1 MAEQEIVSTGLP
13 GLDAILNGLRMGDNV
28 VWRVEDLEDYRAFVD
43 PFVASALADA
53 RRVVYVR
60 FARHAPLFE
69 PGGAVIVHDLD
80 AYRGFEP
87 FTVRL
92 HTILAQEG
100 PGVCY
105 VFDCLSD
112 LLDAWATDAMIGN
125 FFLVTCP
132 YLFRLDTIAH
142 FALLR
147 PSHSLAT
154 VARIRSITQVL
165 IDVYRSDDELYLHP
179 VKADGRTSPTM
190 FLPHRRVGD
199 GFVPLTSSA
208 QATTLFSR
216 LRSVEAS
223 QGAAARLDHWDRL
236 FMRAAELVAEPAD
249 ADARA
254 AMVEQLCRVLVGRDE
269 RMLALARQY
278 FDLADLLEIKMRQLG
293 TGYIGGKAVGMLLAR
308 QILAADDAANWAEV
322 LEPHDSWYV
331 GSDVFYSYIV
341 NNGWWPLF
349 LEQKTDAGYF
359 AAAGALREQMLSGD
373 FPADV
378 AEQFRTMLEYYG
390 QYPIIVRSSSLQ
402 EDGFGNAFAGKYDSV
417 FLVSQ
422 GTPEARYEQFLDAIR
437 TVYASTMSQEALAYR
452 HARGLDRGE
461 EQMALLVQRVSGAH
475 HGRYFFP
482 QLAGVAISYN
492 TFVWHPRLDPHAGMV
507 RLVLGLGTRAVDRM
521 DTDYPRIIALDDPLL
536 VPHAD
541 AEQAAR
547 FSQHRVDV
555 LDTQENRWRAI
566 DLTSLTNGDI
576 GLPWELFAQP
586 DRAATQRAA
595 ALGRG
600 GGPRWTLTFD
610 ELLARTPFPE
620 VLRRMLGVLA
630 RAYDYPVDVEFT
642 AEVGRAGEVAIN
654 VVQCRPLQTRGIQS
668 RAVEIPADV
677 PDSRTLLRSVGS
689 FMGGSIVAPVRRV
702 VAVDPQAYARLPMG
716 ARHEVGRVIGRLNRS
731 TDRALCPTALIGPGR
746 WGTSSPELGVPVRFA
761 EIRHVSVLVEVA
773 VAEDGFVPDL
783 SFGSHFFQDLVES
796 EIFYLALYPERAD
809 SLLNTS
815 LLERWPNRLGEL
827 SPDDAALA
835 DVVRVVDLPPG
846 AELVLRADILSQQVL
861 CHQLPE

>member
-1 MAEQEIVSTGLP
+1 MPVEVVTTGLP
-13 GLDAILNGLRMGDNV
+13 GLDALLNGLRMGDNV
-28 VWRVEDLEDYRAFVD
+28 VWRVEDLEDYRAFVG
-43 PFVASALADA
+43 PFVAAALAA
-53 RRVVYVR
+53 ERRVVYVR

-69 PGGAVIVHDLD
+69 PGGAVVVHHLD
-80 AYRGFEP
+80 AYEGFEP
-87 FTVRL
+87 FTVGL

-100 PGVCY
+100 TGVCY

-132 YLFRLDTIAH
+132 YLFQLDTIAH

-154 VARIRSITQVL
+154 VARIRSTTQVL
-165 IDVYRSDDELYLHP
+165 IDVYRSEGELYLHP
-179 VKADGRTSPTM
+179 VKADGRSSPTM

-199 GFVPLTSSA
+199 GFVPLTTSA

-236 FMRAAELVAEPAD
+236 SLRAAELVEDPAD
-249 ADARA
+249 SDERE
-254 AMVEQLCRVLVGRDE
+254 AMVEQLCRVLIGRDE
-269 RMLALARQY
+269 RMLALARQH
-278 FDLADLLEIKMRQLG
+278 FDLADLLEIKVRQLG
-293 TGYIGGKAVGMLLAR
+293 TGFIGGKAVGMLLAR
-308 QILAADDAANWAEV
+308 QILLGDEGANWAEV

-331 GSDVFYSYIV
+331 GSDVFYAYIV

-349 LEQKTDAGYF
+349 LEQKTDDGYF
-359 AAAGALREQMLSGD
+359 PAARVLREQMLHGD
-373 FPADV
+373 FPAEV

-422 GTPEARYEQFLDAIR
+422 GTPEQRYEQFVDAIR

-452 HARGLDRGE
+452 KARGLDRGE

-475 HGRYFFP
+475 QGRYFFP
-482 QLAGVAISYN
+482 ELAGVAISYN

-507 RLVLGLGTRAVDRM
+507 RLVLGLGTRAVDRVG
-521 DTDYPRIIALDDPLL
+521 TDYPRIVSLDHPLL
-536 VPHAD
+536 VPHAG
-541 AEQAAR
+541 AELAAR

-555 LDTQENRWRAI
+555 LDTQDNCWRTI
-566 DLTSLTNGDI
+566 DLTTLTSGEV
-576 GLPWELFAQP
+576 GLPWELFAVP
-586 DRAATQRAA
+586 DRAANERAA
-595 ALGRG
+595 RLGRG
-600 GGPRWTLTFD
+600 GGPHWTLTFE
-610 ELLARTPFPE
+610 ELLAGTRFPE
-620 VLRRMLGVLA
+620 VMRRMLGVLEH
-630 RAYDYPVDVEFT
+630 AYSYPVDVEFT
-642 AEVGRAGEVAIN
+642 AEVGRAGELAIN
-654 VVQCRPLQTRGIQS
+654 VVQCRPLQTRGIQG
-668 RAVEIPADV
+668 RRVEIPADV
-677 PDSRTLLRSVGS
+677 PESRTLLRSVGN

-702 VAVDPQAYARLPMG
+702 ITVDPHAYARLPVA

-731 TDRALCPTALIGPGR
+731 TDRAQCPTALIGPGR

-761 EIRHVSVLVEVA
+761 EIRHVAVLVEVA
-773 VAEDGFVPDL
+773 VAEGGFVPDL

-809 SLLNTS
+809 SLLNTA
-815 LLERWPNRLGEL
+815 LLGTWPNRLAEL

-835 DVVRVVDLPPG
+835 DVVRVVDLRQDE
-846 AELVLRADILSQQVL
+846 ELVLLADILSQRVL
-861 CHQLPE
+861 CHQPRG